1 MTLADVAPLVIVTN
15 DSVVL
20 DAYLSEI
27 VAVVG
32 SVVEEETS
40 STENVAWLPLITT

>member
-15 DSVVL
+15 DNVVL
-20 DAYLSEI
+20 DVCLSAI

-32 SVVEEETS
+32 SVIEEETS
-40 STENVAWLPLITT
+40 STEKVAWLPLITT